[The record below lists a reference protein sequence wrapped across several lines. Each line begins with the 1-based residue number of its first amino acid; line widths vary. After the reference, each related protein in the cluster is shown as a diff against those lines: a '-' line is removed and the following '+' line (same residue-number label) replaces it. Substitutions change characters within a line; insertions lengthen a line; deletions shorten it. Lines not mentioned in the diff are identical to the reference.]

1 MLPDP
6 SQYMSHPWIPD
17 RWRKHCKTV
26 ITNIWDAKLK
36 EEAATKSILHLLD
49 IQSLSTSTPHRIYSK
64 AGLDSNNVRKC
75 TTQIWFLTGV
85 YHTNYLLCKMK
96 KVNSSLCEKCL
107 VEDDIP
113 HVLLHC
119 GLFSNIRQTFL
130 TNISEINPQI
140 MKYSSKEL
148 IMLRVFL
155 DPESSFLPKDILSGW
170 VDLPL
175 AYKLCR
181 DVCWNI
187 HSKIDKL
194 KKKKSETPLTLV

>member
-1 MLPDP
+1 MD
-6 SQYMSHPWIPD
+6 IP
-17 RWRKHCKTV
+17 
-26 ITNIWDAKLK
+26 
-36 EEAATKSILHLLD
+36 
-49 IQSLSTSTPHRIYSK
+49 SLSTSTPHRIYSK

-85 YHTNYLLCKMK
+85 YHTNYLLRKRK
-96 KVNSSLCEKCL
+96 KTNSSLCENCQ
-107 VEDDIP
+107 VEHDIP

-119 GLFSNIRQTFL
+119 GLFTNIRPTFL

-140 MKYSSKEL
+140 TNYSSKEQ

-155 DPESSFLPKDILSGW
+155 DPESSFLPQDILSGW
-170 VDLPL
+170 MDLHL

-194 KKKKSETPLTLV
+194 KKSKSETPLTLV